1 MPEAPLIGRQPIPP
15 GRYKYRWRLWI
26 SEAPNELNFV
36 SRDTWEEYQRRY
48 PSRLDL
54 RDDPSSQVARF
65 DANRDTIYMDI
76 QSLFPIG
83 NYATPRGEPAVGDRA
98 YGHGPPEATR
108 RTQLIGFADIQRL
121 AMPISYPPERQ
132 GIEWLL
138 KHVFTGIHPY
148 IPGFETIPGDGAPSP
163 GSDRCPSAVHYL
175 TFPGTENPPLNSRW
189 PLKLS
194 HGCS

>member
-1 MPEAPLIGRQPIPP
+1 
-15 GRYKYRWRLWI
+15 
-26 SEAPNELNFV
+26 
-36 SRDTWEEYQRRY
+36 
-48 PSRLDL
+48 
-54 RDDPSSQVARF
+54 
-65 DANRDTIYMDI
+65 MDI

-121 AMPISYPPERQ
+121 AMPISYPPEIQ